1 MTAADKSLI
10 LEGLNCLF
18 GFSQFKQSLYLE
30 VLLNLFVPNGIP
42 LSYQLDR
49 SISVIRV
56 VGWHYSFS

>member
-49 SISVIRV
+49 SISV
-56 VGWHYSFS
+56 